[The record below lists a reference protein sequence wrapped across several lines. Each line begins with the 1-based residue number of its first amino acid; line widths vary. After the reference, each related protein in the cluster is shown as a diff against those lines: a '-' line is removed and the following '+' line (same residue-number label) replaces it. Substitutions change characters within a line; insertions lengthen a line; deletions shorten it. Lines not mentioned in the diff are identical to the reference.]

1 MANLYSLNKQEGE
14 THFNLKT
21 LVTHRQQYEEKK
33 VCRLSTSEAQR
44 KWPQQWLWGEVT
56 LLHVYLPDTLAI
68 NSNVAN
74 PKLIKAW
81 TKVWVL
87 AWINNMHT
95 VTSAFAV
102 WRKELG
108 KWSNKYFWKSSN
120 EAKATCILIYAYF
133 STSYFPE
140 EASEAT
146 NHLASEV

>member
-44 KWPQQWLWGEVT
+44 KWPQQWLRGKVT
-56 LLHVYLPDTLAI
+56 LLHAYLPDTVAI
-68 NSNVAN
+68 NSSVAN

-102 WRKELG
+102 WRKELN
-108 KWSNKYFWKSSN
+108 KWSISERVEMKQRQR
-120 EAKATCILIYAYF
+120 AYWF
-133 STSYFPE
+133 MYNFQLVTFLERAHKQQTS
-140 EASEAT
+140 
-146 NHLASEV
+146 